1 MQPSR
6 SWIKDQ
12 ILVLLNQSPKHGYD
26 LLQRLN
32 EIAPNLKLTTLYRWL
47 HDMEEKDLVHSIILP
62 GPYGPNRRVYRIGS
76 AGEKRLNV
84 LIGNSVQMILEF
96 YNSFKNSLSD
106 NGRKGIFREGN
117 TATNSRVLFTA
128 FPQVKK
134 EDLGTLFFLS
144 MRCINSPLE
153 ILGKSE
159 NVDGFGFNHKK
170 IKGDIFELTERNGPF
185 SEIWLKWK
193 EELENLPRAIKGSKK
208 LLSSKGILYVIVPS
222 KPEKENH
229 ELSLREYIQGGQELE
244 PKPDKI
250 HKSEVGLIIKSHF
263 SSCGSLDLFPG
274 VDVYYCINDTQS

>member
-47 HDMEEKDLVHSIILP
+47 HDMEKQDFVHSIILP

-76 AGEKRLNV
+76 AGDKRLNV

-96 YNSFKNSLSD
+96 YNTFKNSLSD
-106 NGRKGIFREGN
+106 NGKKKNFGKGN
-117 TATNSRVLFTA
+117 VATNGRVLFTA
-128 FPQVKK
+128 FPRVKK

-144 MRCINSPLE
+144 MRCINATLE

-159 NVDGFGFNHKK
+159 NVDEFGINHKK
-170 IKGDIFELTERNGPF
+170 IKGSIFDLSKRKGLF
-185 SEIWLKWK
+185 SEIWLMWK
-193 EELENLPRAIKGSKK
+193 SELENLPRAIKGCKK
-208 LLSSKGILYVIVPS
+208 SLSSKGILYVIVPS
-222 KPEKENH
+222 KPEKEKH
-229 ELSLREYIQGGQELE
+229 ELSIREYIQGSLALE
-244 PKPDKI
+244 PKLDKI
-250 HKSEVGLIIKSHF
+250 HKSKVGSIIKSQF
-263 SSCGSLDLFPG
+263 SSCGSLDLLPG
-274 VDVYYCINDTQS
+274 VDVYYCNKEN